1 MGDDMINNL
10 QEEAAGKAS
19 NGCHLVVMPYPA
31 KGHSNPMM
39 NLSKRLAS
47 KRPDILITFVTE
59 DRLGYNSSNSGGNYP
74 ANMRF
79 ANIPNDILPSEE
91 SHNADTLSFGK
102 AVMTKLGAPF
112 ELILDTLHPP
122 VTTILTDISLSWA
135 VEAGNCRNI
144 PVAALWIPS
153 ISEFSMQC
161 HLNIFKE
168 KQFSTDLEEHA
179 DYIVDFIPGISP
191 IRVADLPR
199 FFLRTGQ
206 SVAIDGWTLNLPIS
220 KIQYLVSPSIYE
232 LESRVFDFLRAK
244 LNFPIYP
251 FGPLIPFFELN
262 NNKTTASTPDY
273 IQWLDSQP
281 ASSVLYIAMGSI
293 VSISSAQMDEM
304 VAGFKSSGARF
315 LWVGRGNTSR
325 LKDGCGDQG
334 MVVPWCDQLRV
345 LGHPSVGG
353 YLTHGGLSSI
363 LEASISGVP
372 MLTFPIAGDQFPN
385 CKLVVEDW
393 KVGWRLR
400 TVVGA
405 DKLITREAIAK
416 TVKKFMDMND
426 SERKELTKTAKQLQ
440 ETIKGAAAK
449 GGSSDANLDA
459 FLKDITQDH
468 AH

>member
-1 MGDDMINNL
+1 MGGDMINEL
-10 QEEAAGKAS
+10 QKEAAGKAS
-19 NGCHLVVMPYPA
+19 NVCHLVVIPYPA

-39 NLSKRLAS
+39 NLCKRLAA
-47 KRPDILITFVTE
+47 KREDILITFVTE
-59 DRLGYNSSNSGGNYP
+59 DRLGYTTSGGDYP
-74 ANMRF
+74 TNMRF

-112 ELILDTLHPP
+112 EQILDTLQPP

-135 VEAGNCRNI
+135 VEAGNRRNI
-144 PVAALWIPS
+144 PVAALWIPV
-153 ISEFSMQC
+153 ITEFAMHC
-161 HLNIFKE
+161 HLNLFKE
-168 KQFSTDLEEHA
+168 KQFPTDLEEHA
-179 DYIVDFIPGISP
+179 DAIVDFIPGISP

-199 FFLRTGQ
+199 FFLKTGQ
-206 SVAIDGWTLNLPIS
+206 SIALDGWMLNLPLS
-220 KIQYLVSPSIYE
+220 KIQYLVSTSIYE
-232 LESRVFDFLRAK
+232 LESQVFDFLRAK
-244 LNFPIYP
+244 FSFPIYP
-251 FGPLIPFFELN
+251 FGPLIPYFEFN
-262 NNKTTASTPDY
+262 NNKTTATPDY
-273 IQWLDSQP
+273 IEWLDSQP
-281 ASSVLYIAMGSI
+281 TSSVLYIAMGSI

-345 LGHPSVGG
+345 LSHPSVGG

-416 TVKKFMDMND
+416 TVQKFMDMND
-426 SERKELTKTAKQLQ
+426 RERKELTKTAKQLQ

-459 FLKDITQDH
+459 FLKDITHGH
-468 AH
+468 AN

>member
-1 MGDDMINNL
+1 MGGDMINEL
-10 QEEAAGKAS
+10 QKEAAGKAS
-19 NGCHLVVMPYPA
+19 NVCHLVVIPYPA

-39 NLSKRLAS
+39 NLCKRLAA
-47 KRPDILITFVTE
+47 KREDILITFVTE
-59 DRLGYNSSNSGGNYP
+59 DRLGYTTSGGDYP
-74 ANMRF
+74 TNMRF

-112 ELILDTLHPP
+112 EQILDTLQPP

-135 VEAGNCRNI
+135 VEAGNRRNI
-144 PVAALWIPS
+144 PVAALWIPV
-153 ISEFSMQC
+153 ITEFAMHC
-161 HLNIFKE
+161 HLNLFKE
-168 KQFSTDLEEHA
+168 KQFPTDLEEHA
-179 DYIVDFIPGISP
+179 DAIVDFIPGISP

-199 FFLRTGQ
+199 FFLKTGQ
-206 SVAIDGWTLNLPIS
+206 SIALDGWMLNLPLS
-220 KIQYLVSPSIYE
+220 KIQYLVSTSIYE
-232 LESRVFDFLRAK
+232 LESQVFDFLRAK
-244 LNFPIYP
+244 FSFPIYP
-251 FGPLIPFFELN
+251 FGPLIPYFEFN
-262 NNKTTASTPDY
+262 NNKTTATPDY
-273 IQWLDSQP
+273 IEWLDSQP
-281 ASSVLYIAMGSI
+281 TSSVLYIAMGSI

-345 LGHPSVGG
+345 LSHPSVGG

-416 TVKKFMDMND
+416 TVQKFMDMND
-426 SERKELTKTAKQLQ
+426 RERKELTKTAKQLQ

-459 FLKDITQDH
+459 FLKDITHGH